1 MSAGS
6 DGLNPAELP
15 RDKNGSAIQAGDHIQ
30 IVKGALTG
38 AGGAGDTFSIT
49 VPDGAM
55 VVEVYVLSS
64 ANALLPFTLNDN
76 QGSPVGALRP
86 TALGSKT
93 FGCTGHA
100 TITGSVAR
108 GDLADA
114 ATATAVAIFQM
125 GKARG

>member
-1 MSAGS
+1 MSAGT
-6 DGLNPAELP
+6 DGLNTAELP
-15 RDKNGSAIQAGDHIQ
+15 RDKNGISMQAGDHIQ
-30 IVKGALTG
+30 IVKDALTG
-38 AGGAGDTFSIT
+38 ASGAGDTISIT

-55 VVEVYVLSS
+55 VVEFYVISS
-64 ANALLPFTLNDN
+64 AGALLPFTLNDI

-86 TALGSKT
+86 TALGSKS

-100 TITGSVAR
+100 TITGSVATA
-108 GDLADA
+108 DLADA